1 MIKKHLQSIKLL
13 NEKNDSDCSS
23 YTGPRSSRRTGR
35 CSILCRECRG
45 KCMLLFGGSS
55 RVLLNLYAVMLFA

>member
-1 MIKKHLQSIKLL
+1 MKKMILIAALTL
-13 NEKNDSDCSS
+13 VL
-23 YTGPRSSRRTGR
+23 RRTGR
-35 CSILCRECRG
+35 CSILCRKCRG